1 MTAPRIMLSLA
12 VRVFEDHLVSAAAA
26 AAAGN
31 ALVYHLHPAV
41 TGKEKAEQ
49 LQAKKKPKFESSV
62 KAE

>member
-1 MTAPRIMLSLA
+1 MLSLA

-26 AAAGN
+26 AAAARN
-31 ALVYHLHPAV
+31 ARVYHLHPAV